1 MDSLQSMRLFARAV
15 ELGSFSAVA
24 REENMS
30 QPTMSKVIAALEKNL
45 GVRLLERTTTS
56 LTPTDEGKRFYERC
70 KQVVE
75 EYAEA
80 VADVRGQ
87 TQRPVGRLIVSA
99 PLGLGELRLN
109 ALMLEFLAQYPEI
122 EVDLILNDRVI
133 DLVEEGVDV
142 AIRIGGDLQPNVVA
156 RHIAT
161 STRVLVATPEY
172 VKRMPKLR
180 RPEDLAE
187 HEYIKYAR
195 SDISS
200 RLEFTKDDE
209 TIVVP
214 TRGRYRVNS
223 STALRECFL
232 AGIGVGSALA
242 WLVQDLIDAGKLVRL
257 LPRWNM
263 VSQPIHLVYP
273 SRRYQPLRTRAL
285 LQFMAER
292 IPGLPGLRAP
302 EVRRGQ

>member
-1 MDSLQSMRLFARAV
+1 LDSLQSMRLFARAV

-24 REENMS
+24 REESMS
-30 QPTMSKVIAALEKNL
+30 QPTMSKIIAALEKDL

-70 KQVVE
+70 KQVLE
-75 EYAEA
+75 EYADA

-87 TQRPVGRLIVSA
+87 TQRPVGTLIVSA
-99 PLGLGELRLN
+99 PMGLGELRLN
-109 ALMLEFLAQYPEI
+109 ALMLEFLARFPEI
-122 EVDLILNDRVI
+122 EVELILNDRVI

-142 AIRIGGDLQPNVVA
+142 AVRIGGDLQPNIVA
-156 RHIAT
+156 RQIAT
-161 STRVLVATPEY
+161 SPRVLVATPEY

-180 RPEDLAE
+180 RPEDLEE

-195 SDISS
+195 SDILN

-209 TIVVP
+209 TIVVT

-223 STALRECFL
+223 SLALRECFL
-232 AGIGVGSALA
+232 GGIGVGSAPA
-242 WLVQDLIDAGKLVRL
+242 WLVQDLIDAGGLVRL
-257 LPRWNM
+257 LPRWSM

-292 IPGLPGLRAP
+292 IPALPGCHAQKR
-302 EVRRGQ
+302 ET